1 MEGSCRVA
9 GGLVPGM
16 TGERRL
22 VVSVGLAG
30 IACYA
35 ARESLHISIGMAVG
49 PFQFSVAERTV
60 VFVGI

>member
-35 ARESLHISIGMAVG
+35 ARESLHISIGMAV
-49 PFQFSVAERTV
+49 
-60 VFVGI
+60 